1 MKFQDLSEDDIRSIF
16 SFCDIY
22 AVVSMS
28 RTNRYFRRLSLDKL
42 VWVDLVE
49 NIRRKGFGALVA
61 LVKSL
66 LTGPACWNP
75 IEPKRKWFRVTNS
88 LPTQTLAEMSA
99 KYVIHPSGI
108 VYSKKREAKLLNGG
122 EYVLFN
128 NTTLECWS
136 IRHDKLI
143 WAYDKNG
150 LEWSVCEFA
159 AEVVDGGDSVNLIFW
174 ERLWTGGADDQSLA
188 HIVNL
193 DLKTG
198 SSTGL
203 LRIECS
209 DPQFYGFTDVRIC
222 GDIAS
227 AAFQDWRSDHSTSTH
242 HCNSYCILMNWRAK
256 SQLKLAVKDF
266 VFSFHTLLSHSSSIL
281 PLGNRESVPRGSHS
295 RPRPFSREQR
305 LRGPG
310 NQCH

>member
-49 NIRRKGFGALVA
+49 NIRRKGFVDQLSLSDILSYSQEALVA

-66 LTGPACWNP
+66 LTGPASWNPP
-75 IEPKRKWFRVTNS
+75 IEPKRKWFRSTNS
-88 LPTQTLAEMSA
+88 LPTQTLAEISA
-99 KYVIHPSGI
+99 KYS
-108 VYSKKREAKLLNGG
+108 EAKLLNGG

-136 IRHDKLI
+136 IRRDKLI

-159 AEVVDGGDSVNLIFW
+159 AEVVDGGDSVNIIVC
-174 ERLWTGGADDQSLA
+174 EILWTISRDDQSLA

-203 LRIECS
+203 LRIECP
-209 DPQFYGFTDVRIC
+209 DKNI
-222 GDIAS
+222 
-227 AAFQDWRSDHSTSTH
+227 TSSVPH
-242 HCNSYCILMNWRAK
+242 
-256 SQLKLAVKDF
+256 D
-266 VFSFHTLLSHSSSIL
+266 SHS
-281 PLGNRESVPRGSHS
+281 G
-295 RPRPFSREQR
+295 PRPFSREQR

>member
-1 MKFQDLSEDDIRSIF
+1 
-16 SFCDIY
+16 
-22 AVVSMS
+22 
-28 RTNRYFRRLSLDKL
+28 
-42 VWVDLVE
+42 
-49 NIRRKGFGALVA
+49 
-61 LVKSL
+61 
-66 LTGPACWNP
+66 
-75 IEPKRKWFRVTNS
+75 
-88 LPTQTLAEMSA
+88 MSA
-99 KYVIHPSGI
+99 KYVIHPSGVI
-108 VYSKKREAKLLNGG
+108 SSKKNGAKLLNGG

-136 IRHDKLI
+136 IRRDKLI

-159 AEVVDGGDSVNLIFW
+159 AEVVDGGDSVNIIFW
-174 ERLWTGGADDQSLA
+174 ERLWTGGADDQRCVSLGMCRHGLLMGFNISLA